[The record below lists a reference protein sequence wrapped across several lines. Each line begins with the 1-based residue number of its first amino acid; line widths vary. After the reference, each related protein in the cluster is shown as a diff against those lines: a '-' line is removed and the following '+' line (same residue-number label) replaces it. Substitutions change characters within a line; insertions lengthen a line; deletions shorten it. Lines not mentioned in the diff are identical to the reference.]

1 MGCPKGW
8 PGSALVPLLLLGL
21 PALSSAGLGELG
33 PTIDGQ
39 PWTVCTLREGE
50 SRAFTCRVPQP
61 VPGATLAWYLNG
73 QRQEA
78 NLSAAGTASTLTL
91 TARRSDHQLNCSLTD
106 PASGETYNASV
117 LLNVQYKPEILR
129 AGAHYQEVEGSGLL
143 LVLFVLVQANPPAS
157 ITWVDQDGHV
167 MANASEFLLLGATHY
182 PGLANHSLHIHL
194 SSVAGNFSVSA
205 ANSVGIT
212 TTSLLPTGLLDA
224 HVELPLLGVA
234 VGAAL
239 ALATLLSLG
248 SCAACLACRSPKP
261 VPGPGRAGGS
271 SPPSRCSRCSGSEH
285 PQPQGTRLPRQTQS
299 LPPDLHLS
307 DLAQENGGK
316 TPMYQRSKTH
326 RATGAALVRDR
337 CLGFCSFSAL
347 QLPPRMWE
355 LVPGEKIVPCQ
366 GWRITLSSTSLV
378 RRYRFCSAPNVWAH
392 LQSAQRKQ

>member
-1 MGCPKGW
+1 MGCTGRCIPH
-8 PGSALVPLLLLGL
+8 PSRVPLSRAAGPSRRLRAAVPLGGGSGGAQREGWTDL
-21 PALSSAGLGELG
+21 AAAPGPPLRSCTALRAGAQAQSRTADRAGHSSSDAAGLGELG

-39 PWTVCTLREGE
+39 PWTVCTLQEGE

-106 PASGETYNASV
+106 PASEETYNASV

-212 TTSLLPTGLLDA
+212 TTSLLPTVAPSTHSPRA
-224 HVELPLLGVA
+224 H
-234 VGAAL
+234 
-239 ALATLLSLG
+239 
-248 SCAACLACRSPKP
+248 ACPAR
-261 VPGPGRAGGS
+261 PGP
-271 SPPSRCSRCSGSEH
+271 C
-285 PQPQGTRLPRQTQS
+285 RLTCTS
-299 LPPDLHLS
+299 VTS
-307 DLAQENGGK
+307 
-316 TPMYQRSKTH
+316 H
-326 RATGAALVRDR
+326 RRME
-337 CLGFCSFSAL
+337 
-347 QLPPRMWE
+347 LPPRMWE

-366 GWRITLSSTSLV
+366 GWRITLSSTSLLPMSGRIYKV
-378 RRYRFCSAPNVWAH
+378 PSVSSDEIW
-392 LQSAQRKQ
+392 L

>member
-1 MGCPKGW
+1 MG
-8 PGSALVPLLLLGL
+8 ALVGVRLGPSVEEGRWGAREGASPIPPGCRSRVRRACPGGCAQRSCSGAAVAAPGQRDGWIL
-21 PALSSAGLGELG
+21 AAAPGPPPRRMHGPARRGPAQSRTADRAGRSSSDAAGLGELG

-39 PWTVCTLREGE
+39 PWTVCTLQEGE

-212 TTSLLPTGLLDA
+212 TTSLLPTVALSTHSPRA
-224 HVELPLLGVA
+224 H
-234 VGAAL
+234 
-239 ALATLLSLG
+239 
-248 SCAACLACRSPKP
+248 ACPAR
-261 VPGPGRAGGS
+261 PGP
-271 SPPSRCSRCSGSEH
+271 C
-285 PQPQGTRLPRQTQS
+285 RLTCTS
-299 LPPDLHLS
+299 VTS
-307 DLAQENGGK
+307 
-316 TPMYQRSKTH
+316 H
-326 RATGAALVRDR
+326 RRME
-337 CLGFCSFSAL
+337 
-347 QLPPRMWE
+347 LPPRMWE

-366 GWRITLSSTSLV
+366 GWRITLSSTSLLPMSGRIYKV
-378 RRYRFCSAPNVWAH
+378 PSVSSDEIW
-392 LQSAQRKQ
+392 L